1 MIRRIIRTIKYIF
14 MPWKKATNALWFQV
28 RNHQKRLNGI
38 TYKLNELELSLEGVS
53 GKLTE
58 SSKPRRGRPRKKSS

>member
-1 MIRRIIRTIKYIF
+1 MRRIKRTIRNIL

-28 RNHQKRLNGI
+28 RNHQRRLNGI
-38 TYKLNELELSLEGVS
+38 SYKLNELELSLESVS
-53 GKLTE
+53 GKLAE

>member
-1 MIRRIIRTIKYIF
+1 

-28 RNHQKRLNGI
+28 RNHQKRINGI

-53 GKLTE
+53 GAQE

>member
-1 MIRRIIRTIKYIF
+1 MRRIIRTIKYML

-28 RNHQKRLNGI
+28 RNHQKRINAI
-38 TYKLNELELSLEGVS
+38 TFKLNELELSLEGVS
-53 GKLTE
+53 GTQE